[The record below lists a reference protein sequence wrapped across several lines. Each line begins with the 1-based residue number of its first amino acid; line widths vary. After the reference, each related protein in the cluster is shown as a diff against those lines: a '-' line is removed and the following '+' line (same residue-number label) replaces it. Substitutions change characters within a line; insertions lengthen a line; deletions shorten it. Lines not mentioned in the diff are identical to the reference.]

1 MNKLGFYI
9 QVSRGVHDY
18 INSLQPP
25 VILLHAWDQGLLE
38 EIRRYRSPNSF
49 VIGRMDYIGQFADKR
64 AIDQDLV
71 NQWLDHSDP
80 EGRGRD
86 FAQHILDDNMQLARK
101 KLNDRLL
108 VDAWMSLNE
117 CVPGPGSGDYQ
128 RGNPEKRAEIER
140 RLQAYDAFQIGF
152 RTKLAEHGIEAVAFN
167 FGAGNF
173 GTAEHYTKWFPRT
186 LQAYRYLG
194 FHEYGW
200 PAMSKHLDPAA
211 ESSAGT
217 YRQIMTGI
225 RQEYGNQH
233 EIIITEAGLARMY
246 RHPENPPGDVGWLYA
261 GDPVSAEKYG
271 QSLVWYNDHL
281 CLDSYVKGACLYQV
295 GHGGDWE
302 SFRHIGQDNQGQPLH
317 LMSLIGGLRD
327 RPLPDAQATPSPAVA
342 PSPQPPPK
350 IIHTPAPAQP
360 LHPLPASPPA
370 TSEIR
375 QARERVGIDAN
386 NPLAGPHPAPQVA
399 DATVIAATGVGWV
412 RLNFVRGPWGSV
424 EDPGWEQTFRQI
436 VNGFRSRGLKIYGLI
451 NYEALDA
458 ADIDQMRTPPPE
470 GAFKHPWIDR
480 YVETFASIVR
490 RFHNDVAA
498 WESFNEPDDWHGAK
512 EDWPHK
518 NLVHPGWFAVILER
532 VYNKVKFDLGLEQ
545 VKLVSGPVQ
554 GLHINDNA
562 GAEYLRRTY
571 QEGKQRFNWGKFG
584 KAFPFDGVGYHLY
597 IEEGAKEWG
606 QQAQLVPAKYTHYLQ
621 GLKNVIQSE
630 EGKRKP
636 LYISEAGWHSNGDQ
650 DEFQSRNVALGLDLL
665 LKDPWVALAVWF
677 CTQDFDESPT
687 MPKYYGVYRR
697 TGVSALDRKPAF
709 TALQTF
715 CAREWRGLPPPPG
728 LAPAKPAP
736 LAPQPP
742 APQPPAP
749 QPDVAGPQP
758 VFRVRYGAMPPTATN
773 QQVIEAF
780 KQASLRM
787 GLGNWD
793 LMTKAGLK
801 LGDLARDQATRQ
813 SLYTGPGLDQ
823 LSQLSQEERYYIRQ
837 ALPDDVSFDI
847 LDQEAFLGRQ
857 LALVQ
862 AALALPE
869 DLHFALPDAPTPA
882 QRRVAAVWNRFGF
895 LLIQIADAL
904 GLEVDVVTA
913 VTAAARGR
921 PGLDSAGRLVVS
933 FQVDHFYAAW
943 GSEHAADF
951 ARHFSFDPAQ
961 PGQKQLLRTGPE
973 AAWQEVHRSYDSEW
987 AALQLALTMDRDAA
1001 LRATEMGF
1009 PRLPGRGHADL
1020 GYDSAQAMFDAF
1032 ASSER
1037 FQILALFD
1045 SIAGPFAESA
1055 AVQALA
1061 DRDPTALAPLS
1072 EYLVDWLVG

>member
-49 VIGRMDYIGQFADKR
+49 VIGRMDYIGQFDNKR
-64 AIDQDLV
+64 AIDQNLV

-140 RLQAYDAFQIGF
+140 RLQAYDAFQVGF

-217 YRQIMTGI
+217 YRHIMQGI
-225 RQEYGNQH
+225 RQNYGDRH

-246 RHPENPPGDVGWLYA
+246 RHPENPPGDVGWLYP
-261 GDPVSAEKYG
+261 GDQVGEEKYG

-302 SFRHIGQDNQGQPLH
+302 SFRHIGHDNQGNPLH
-317 LMSLIGGLRD
+317 LLSLIGGLRD

-342 PSPQPPPK
+342 PSPQPHPPK

-470 GAFKHPWIDR
+470 GAFNHPWIDR

-498 WESFNEPDDWHGAK
+498 WESFNEPDDWHEAK

-518 NLVHPGWFAVILER
+518 NLVHPGWFAIILQR

-545 VKLVSGPVQ
+545 AVLVSGPVQ
-554 GLHINDNA
+554 GLHINNNA

-571 QEGKQRFNWGKFG
+571 QEGKRRLNWGKFG
-584 KAFPFDGVGYHLY
+584 NPFPFDGVGYHLY
-597 IEEGAKEWG
+597 IEEGAKEWE
-606 QQAQLVPAKYTHYLQ
+606 QQKQLVPAKYHDYLQ
-621 GLKNVIQSE
+621 GIKRVIESE
-630 EGKRKP
+630 EGKEKRKP

-650 DEFQSRNVALGLDLL
+650 DEFQSRNVELGLGLL
-665 LKDPWVALAVWF
+665 LKDPQVALAVWF

-687 MPKYYGVYRR
+687 TPKYYGVYRR
-697 TGVSALDRKPAF
+697 GGVGALDRKSAF
-709 TALQTF
+709 TTLQTF
-715 CAREWRGLPPPPG
+715 CAREWQGAPIRPDVTPVKA
-728 LAPAKPAP
+728 APAAP
-736 LAPQPP
+736 VRPP
-742 APQPPAP
+742 APPTPT
-749 QPDVAGPQP
+749 DVAGPQP
-758 VFRVRYGAMPPTATN
+758 VFRLRYGGMPPNATN
-773 QQVIEAF
+773 QQVIDAF
-780 KQASLRM
+780 KQASNNLGM
-787 GLGNWD
+787 GNWG
-793 LMTKAGLK
+793 LLTKAGLN
-801 LGDLARDQATRQ
+801 LGELARDQATRH
-813 SLYTGPGLDQ
+813 SLYTGPSLEQLAQ
-823 LSQLSQEERYYIRQ
+823 LSEEERYHIRL
-837 ALPDDVSFDI
+837 ALPDDISFATFE
-847 LDQEAFLGRQ
+847 QEAFLGQR
-857 LALVQ
+857 LTLVQ

-869 DLHFALPDAPTPA
+869 EMHMILPAEPTPA

-895 LLIQIADAL
+895 LLMQIADAL
-904 GLEVDVVTA
+904 GLDVQMATTV
-913 VTAAARGR
+913 AAEARGR
-921 PGLDSAGRLVVS
+921 PGLDSAGRLVVR
-933 FQVDHFYAAW
+933 FQVDAFFAGW
-943 GSEHAADF
+943 GQEHAHLF

-961 PGQKQLLRTGPE
+961 PQSKHLWRLHPDE
-973 AAWQEVHRSYDSEW
+973 AWQEVHRSYDSEW
-987 AALQLALTMDRDAA
+987 AALSLALALDREAA
-1001 LRATEMGF
+1001 LQATAMGF
-1009 PRLPGRGHADL
+1009 PRLLGRDHASV
-1020 GYDSAQAMFDAF
+1020 GYASAQALFDAF

-1045 SIAGPFAESA
+1045 QLAGPYAES
-1055 AVQALA
+1055 
-1061 DRDPTALAPLS
+1061 P
-1072 EYLVDWLVG
+1072 W